1 MPATIKTIDT
11 PARMQVI
18 TKWTGGHADLLRQSL
33 RMTNESFA
41 EHLGVVV
48 RTVAYWR
55 ERPEIVP
62 KPAIQET
69 LDAALER
76 APDRAKA
83 QFAQLL
89 AEHDKQADRADAP
102 ETPDPRTLVPAT
114 SAPPAAQAVPRQRI
128 PLDDID
134 DLLADVTVTS
144 IGEDAVQQIERAT
157 IALAESHTQAPA
169 RTLLNQVL
177 PLHQRV
183 RLLLAGRL
191 RLSQQRD
198 LYRIESLLLSHACLL
213 LGDLGDNGLAERY
226 GMAGLAFARESGSD
240 QAVAMTVLAKTF
252 RWQKRLTESMDMARR
267 GFACSPDAPI
277 RVQLAS
283 QEANAAALLGDA
295 ARAREA
301 LARAGRAAES
311 MTPDSGLSAWSFPIT
326 RQAVFAQSVA
336 AQIGDADAMLRAA
349 SVADDA
355 WAAGAPRI
363 SANWAQIRVSAG
375 IAHLLNGSL
384 DGAVAEVEP
393 VLALPPGMR
402 VATVTAYT
410 ERLRRRLEHPRY
422 NGAAGV
428 RELSERLVQFN
439 ADALSDVDSQE
450 D

>member
-1 MPATIKTIDT
+1 MTCS
-11 PARMQVI
+11 R
-18 TKWTGGHADLLRQSL
+18 DL
-33 RMTNESFA
+33 
-41 EHLGVVV
+41 
-48 RTVAYWR
+48 
-55 ERPEIVP
+55 
-62 KPAIQET
+62 
-69 LDAALER
+69 
-76 APDRAKA
+76 
-83 QFAQLL
+83 
-89 AEHDKQADRADAP
+89 
-102 ETPDPRTLVPAT
+102 
-114 SAPPAAQAVPRQRI
+114 
-128 PLDDID
+128 
-134 DLLADVTVTS
+134 TVTS
-144 IGEDAVQQIERAT
+144 IGEDAIQQIEQAT
-157 IALAESHTQAPA
+157 ISLAESHTQAPA
-169 RTLLNQVL
+169 RKLLNQVM

-183 RLLLAGRL
+183 RSLLEGRL
-191 RLSQQRD
+191 RLSQQRE

-213 LGDLGDNGLAERY
+213 LGDLDENALAERY
-226 GMAGLAFARESGSD
+226 GMAGLAFAREAGSD

-301 LARAGRAAES
+301 LARAERAAES
-311 MTPDSGLSAWSFPIT
+311 VTPDSGLSAWSFPVT

-336 AQIGDADAMLRAA
+336 AQIGDADAMLQAA
-349 SVADDA
+349 SVADAA
-355 WAAGAPRI
+355 WSAGAPKV

-439 ADALSDVDSQE
+439 ADALSDIDSQE

>member
-1 MPATIKTIDT
+1 MSATTDKPAHT
-11 PARMQVI
+11 QVVAS
-18 TKWTGGHADLLRQSL
+18 WTGRQADLLRQSL

-41 EHLGVVV
+41 EYLGVVV

-55 ERPEIVP
+55 KRPETIP
-62 KPAIQET
+62 KAAIQEA
-69 LDAALER
+69 LDTALER
-76 APDRAKA
+76 APDRVKA
-83 QFAQLL
+83 QFALL
-89 AEHDKQADRADAP
+89 AEQSKRANLVNSSGM
-102 ETPDPRTLVPAT
+102 PDPDTFVPAA
-114 SAPPAAQAVPRQRI
+114 SSQSAAQAIPQQRI
-128 PLDDID
+128 PPDDID
-134 DLLADVTVTS
+134 DLLAHLTVTS
-144 IGEDAVQQIERAT
+144 IGEDALQQIEQAT
-157 IALAESHTQAPA
+157 ISLAESHTQAPA
-169 RTLLNQVL
+169 RSLLNQVI

-183 RLLLAGRL
+183 RSLLEGRL
-191 RLSQQRD
+191 RLSEQRE

-213 LGDLGDNGLAERY
+213 LGDLNENALAERY
-226 GMAGLAFARESGSD
+226 GMAGLAFAREAGSD

-295 ARAREA
+295 VRAREA
-301 LARAGRAAES
+301 LAGAERAAES
-311 MTPDSGLSAWSFPIT
+311 VTPDSGLSAWSFPIT
-326 RQAVFAQSVA
+326 RRAVFAQSVA
-336 AQIGDADAMLRAA
+336 AQIGDADAMLQAA
-349 SVADDA
+349 SVADAA
-355 WAAGAPRI
+355 WSAGAPKV

-384 DGAVAEVEP
+384 DGASAEVEP
-393 VLALPPGMR
+393 VLALPSSMR

-410 ERLRRRLEHPRY
+410 ERLRRRLEQPRY

-439 ADALSDVDSQE
+439 ADALSDIDSQE

>member
-1 MPATIKTIDT
+1 MPVMAS
-11 PARMQVI
+11 
-18 TKWTGGHADLLRQSL
+18 WTGGDADLLRQSL

-41 EHLGVVV
+41 EYLGVVV

-55 ERPEIVP
+55 KRPQMIPEPANQEI
-62 KPAIQET
+62 
-69 LDAALER
+69 LDTALER
-76 APDRAKA
+76 APDRVKA
-83 QFAQLL
+83 QFVLLL
-89 AEHDKQADRADAP
+89 AERGTRADHADYSGN
-102 ETPDPRTLVPAT
+102 PDPHTVV
-114 SAPPAAQAVPRQRI
+114 SAASSPSAAQAIPRQRI
-128 PLDDID
+128 PADDID
-134 DLLADVTVTS
+134 DLLAHFAVSS
-144 IGEDAVQQIERAT
+144 IGEDAIQQIEQAA
-157 IALAESHTQAPA
+157 ISLAEFHTQAPA
-169 RTLLNQVL
+169 RKLLSQVI

-183 RLLLAGRL
+183 RSLLGGRL

-213 LGDLGDNGLAERY
+213 LGDLNENALAERY
-226 GMAGLAFARESGSD
+226 GMAGLAFAREAGSD

-252 RWQKRLTESMDMARR
+252 RWQKRLTESMDMALR
-267 GFACSPDAPI
+267 GFACSPDTPV

-301 LARAGRAAES
+301 LARAERAAES
-311 MTPDSGLSAWSFPIT
+311 VTPDSGLSAWSFPVT

-336 AQIGDADAMLRAA
+336 TQIGDADAMLHAA
-349 SVADDA
+349 SLADAA
-355 WAAGAPRI
+355 WSAGAPKV
-363 SANWAQIRVSAG
+363 SANWAQIRVGAG
-375 IAHLLNGSL
+375 MAHLLNGSL

-428 RELSERLVQFN
+428 RELSERLTQFN
-439 ADALSDVDSQE
+439 ADALSDLESEE

>member
-1 MPATIKTIDT
+1 MSATTDR
-11 PARMQVI
+11 PARVQVI
-18 TKWTGGHADLLRQSL
+18 ESWTGGDADLLRQSL

-41 EHLGVVV
+41 EYLGVAV
-48 RTVAYWR
+48 RTVACWR
-55 ERPEIVP
+55 KQPEIIP
-62 KPAIQET
+62 RPAIQET

-76 APDRAKA
+76 APDRARA
-83 QFAQLL
+83 QFALL
-89 AEHDKQADRADAP
+89 AERGRRADRADCP
-102 ETPDPRTLVPAT
+102 GIPDPHASVPA
-114 SAPPAAQAVPRQRI
+114 APSAAQAIPRQRL
-128 PLDDID
+128 PADDID
-134 DLLADVTVTS
+134 DLLAHVTVTS
-144 IGEDAVQQIERAT
+144 IGEDAIQQIGQA
-157 IALAESHTQAPA
+157 AVCLAESHTQAPA
-169 RTLLNQVL
+169 RKLLSQVM

-183 RLLLAGRL
+183 RSLLDGRL
-191 RLSQQRD
+191 RLSQQRE

-213 LGDLGDNGLAERY
+213 LGDLNENDLAERY
-226 GMAGLAFARESGSD
+226 GMAGLAFAREAGSD

-301 LARAGRAAES
+301 LARAERAAES
-311 MTPDSGLSAWSFPIT
+311 VPPDSGLSAWSFPVT

-336 AQIGDADAMLRAA
+336 TQLGDADAMLEAA
-349 SVADDA
+349 SVADAA
-355 WAAGAPRI
+355 WSAGAPRV
-363 SANWAQIRVSAG
+363 SATWAQIRVGAG
-375 IAHLLNGSL
+375 IAHLLNGSP
-384 DGAVAEVEP
+384 DGAAAEVEP

-422 NGAAGV
+422 DGAAGV
-428 RELSERLVQFN
+428 RELAERLAQFN
-439 ADALSDVDSQE
+439 ADALSDPESQE

>member
-1 MPATIKTIDT
+1 MSATVDR
-11 PARMQVI
+11 PARLQVI
-18 TKWTGGHADLLRQSL
+18 ASWTGGHADLLRQSL

-41 EHLGVVV
+41 EYLGVVP

-55 ERPEIVP
+55 NRPEIIP
-62 KPAIQET
+62 KTSIQEA
-69 LDAALER
+69 LDTALER

-83 QFAQLL
+83 QFALL
-89 AEHDKQADRADAP
+89 AERGKRTDDADSS
-102 ETPDPRTLVPAT
+102 EILDPHASVPAT
-114 SAPPAAQAVPRQRI
+114 SSPPAVQAIPCQRI
-128 PLDDID
+128 PPDDID
-134 DLLADVTVTS
+134 DLLAHLTVTG
-144 IGEDAVQQIERAT
+144 IGEDEIQQIEQAA
-157 IALAESHTQAPA
+157 ISLAESHTQAPA
-169 RTLLNQVL
+169 RKLLGQIM

-183 RLLLAGRL
+183 QSLLGGRL
-191 RLSQQRD
+191 RLSQQRE

-213 LGDLGDNGLAERY
+213 LGDLNENALAERY
-226 GMAGLAFARESGSD
+226 GMAGLSFAREAGSD

-252 RWQKRLTESMDMARR
+252 RWRKRLTESMNMAGR
-267 GFACSPDAPI
+267 GFACSPSAPI

-295 ARAREA
+295 VRAREA
-301 LARAGRAAES
+301 LARAERAAES
-311 MTPDSGLSAWSFPIT
+311 VTPDSGLSAWSFPIT

-336 AQIGDADAMLRAA
+336 AQLGDADAMLEAA
-349 SVADDA
+349 FVADAA
-355 WAAGAPRI
+355 WSAGAPKV

-375 IAHLLNGSL
+375 IAHLMNGSL

-393 VLALPPGMR
+393 VLALPSSMR

-428 RELSERLVQFN
+428 RELGERLMQFN
-439 ADALSDVDSQE
+439 ANALSDIEFQE

>member
-1 MPATIKTIDT
+1 MPAIDR
-11 PARMQVI
+11 PAHTQVI
-18 TKWTGGHADLLRQSL
+18 ASWTGGQADLLRQSL

-41 EHLGVVV
+41 EYLGVAV

-55 ERPEIVP
+55 ERPETIP

-69 LDAALER
+69 LDAAFER

-83 QFAQLL
+83 QFALL
-89 AEHDKQADRADAP
+89 AEHGTRTDGVDSP
-102 ETPDPRTLVPAT
+102 EILDPHTVVPAP
-114 SAPPAAQAVPRQRI
+114 SSPPAAPAVPRQRI
-128 PLDDID
+128 PPDDID
-134 DLLADVTVTS
+134 DLLAHLTVTS
-144 IGEDAVQQIERAT
+144 IGEDAIEQIEQAT

-169 RTLLNQVL
+169 GKLLSQVM

-183 RLLLAGRL
+183 RSLLGGRL
-191 RLSQQRD
+191 RLSQQRE
-198 LYRIESLLLSHACLL
+198 LYRMESLLLSHACLL
-213 LGDLGDNGLAERY
+213 LGDLDENALAERY

-267 GFACSPDAPI
+267 GFACSPNTPI
-277 RVQLAS
+277 RVQLGS

-301 LARAGRAAES
+301 LARAERAAES
-311 MTPDSGLSAWSFPIT
+311 VTPDSGLSAWSFPVT

-349 SVADDA
+349 SVADAA
-355 WAAGAPRI
+355 WSAGVPKV

-393 VLALPPGMR
+393 VLALPPSMR

-422 NGAAGV
+422 NDAAGV
-428 RELSERLVQFN
+428 HELSERLVQFN
-439 ADALSDVDSQE
+439 ADALSDIESQE